1 MELRNLPRARR
12 LKEGRVMFND
22 KKSVMSCLVRDFT
35 EDGARLR
42 TGEPYLVPE
51 FFDFTMA
58 GGKAR
63 PARKIWNSTTEMG
76 ISFKVN

>member
-1 MELRNLPRARR
+1 MELRSIPRARR

-35 EDGARLR
+35 ENGARLR

-51 FFDFTMA
+51 FFDFVMM
-58 GGKAR
+58 GGNTR
-63 PARKIWNSTTEMG
+63 PARKIWHTATEMG
-76 ISFKVN
+76 IAFKVT